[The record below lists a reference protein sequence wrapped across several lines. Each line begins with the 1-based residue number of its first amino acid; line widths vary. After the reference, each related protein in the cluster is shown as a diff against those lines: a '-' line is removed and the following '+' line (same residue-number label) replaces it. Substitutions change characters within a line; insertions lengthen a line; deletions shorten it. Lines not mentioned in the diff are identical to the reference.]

1 MPKDCAVLFHQAD
14 LSIHMRAR
22 GTHDL
27 SAALAGIV
35 RESRVASGL
44 CTVFVHHTS
53 ASLMICE
60 NADQDVQRDLE
71 RFLSRLVPDGDALF
85 QHTAEGP
92 DDMPSHV
99 RSILTQT
106 SLGLPIKRGKLDL
119 GVWQGVYLYEHRHA
133 PHDRR
138 VSVTIVGTAGEP

>member
-1 MPKDCAVLFHQAD
+1 
-14 LSIHMRAR
+14 MRGR

-27 SAALAGIV
+27 TDALASIV
-35 RESRVASGL
+35 RKAGVARGL

-60 NADQDVQRDLE
+60 NADADVRADLE
-71 RFLSRLVPDGDALF
+71 RFMSRLVPDGDRLF
-85 QHTAEGP
+85 AHTAEGP

-106 SLGLPIKRGKLDL
+106 SLGLPIKNGKLDL

-138 VSVTIVGTAGEP
+138 ISVTILGTNEP

>member
-1 MPKDCAVLFHQAD
+1 MLFHQAD
-14 LSIHMRAR
+14 LKISMPGR

-27 SAALAGIV
+27 TGALAGIV
-35 RESRVASGL
+35 REARVASGL

-60 NADQDVQRDLE
+60 NADPAVRSDLE
-71 RFLSRLVPDGDALF
+71 RFLARLAPDGDRLWK
-85 QHTAEGP
+85 HTAEGP

-99 RSILTQT
+99 RSVLTQT
-106 SLGLPIKRGKLDL
+106 SIGLPIKHGKLDL

-138 VSVTIVGTAGEP
+138 VSVTILGTDT

>member
-1 MPKDCAVLFHQAD
+1 MLFHQAD

-27 SAALAGIV
+27 TQALSDIV
-35 RESRVASGL
+35 QKVRVSRGL

-53 ASLMICE
+53 ASIMICE
-60 NADQDVQRDLE
+60 NADDDVRADLE
-71 RFLSRLVPDGDALF
+71 RFLSRLVPDGDRLF
-85 QHTAEGP
+85 AHTAEGP
-92 DDMPSHV
+92 DDMPSHI

-106 SLGLPIKRGKLDL
+106 SLGLPIKNGKLDL

-133 PHDRR
+133 AHDRR
-138 VSVTIVGTAGEP
+138 LSVTIIGEP